1 MKCVLCTLMES
12 IDHGWT
18 STQIPSLMCRA
29 QDLPNG
35 YNYTDG
41 LYVCLDGWFG
51 TAAAECIVGEETTTT
66 KIYQMIWNIHE
77 HSMYHFLEM
86 FVFTFEIFET
96 LEGICQYDQYVSLGC
111 NKSHGPFEHLTR

>member
-1 MKCVLCTLMES
+1 MES

-18 STQIPSLMCRA
+18 STCPSLMCRA

-51 TAAAECIVGEETTTT
+51 TAAAECIVSEETT
-66 KIYQMIWNIHE
+66 
-77 HSMYHFLEM
+77 
-86 FVFTFEIFET
+86 
-96 LEGICQYDQYVSLGC
+96 
-111 NKSHGPFEHLTR
+111 R